1 MEIKQQALEAL
12 NAAASVLKD
21 GDLPAVMTQA
31 ISSKSN
37 MTWLDV
43 AQTALPIA
51 IESVENS
58 KVVLPAQVKASIV
71 ANVVMPLIKDKLPW
85 YVKPFAT
92 KLIGWFI
99 DVIVASLNKLFT
111 KQWGEGA
118 AEIAEHGVETLKAE
132 GTN

>member
-1 MEIKQQALEAL
+1 MEIKETALEAL
-12 NAAASVLKD
+12 NTAAAVLKD
-21 GDLPAVMTQA
+21 KNLPAVMTQA
-31 ISSKSN
+31 ISSKTN
-37 MTWLDV
+37 TTWLDI

-58 KVVLPAQVKASIV
+58 KVILPANVKASIV
-71 ANVVMPLIKDKLPW
+71 TNVVMPLIKDKLPW

-92 KLIGWFI
+92 KLINWFI

-111 KQWGEGA
+111 KKWGEGA
-118 AEIAEHGVETLKAE
+118 AEVAEHGVETLKAE

>member
-1 MEIKQQALEAL
+1 MEIKETALEAL
-12 NAAASVLKD
+12 NTAASVLKD
-21 GDLPAVMTQA
+21 SDLPAVMTQA
-31 ISSKSN
+31 ISSKSD

-58 KVVLPAQVKASIV
+58 KVVLPANVKASIV
-71 ANVVMPLIKDKLPW
+71 TNVVMPLIKDKLPW

-92 KLIGWFI
+92 KLINWFI
-99 DVIVASLNKLFT
+99 DVIVAALNKLFT
-111 KQWGEGA
+111 KKWGEGA
-118 AEIAEHGVETLKAE
+118 AEVAEHGVETLKAE

>member
-12 NAAASVLKD
+12 NAASSVLKD

-71 ANVVMPLIKDKLPW
+71 TNVVMPLIKDKLPW

>member
-12 NAAASVLKD
+12 NTAASVLKD

>member
-1 MEIKQQALEAL
+1 MEIKETALEAL
-12 NAAASVLKD
+12 NTAAAVLKD
-21 GDLPAVMTQA
+21 GELPAVMTQA

-51 IESVENS
+51 IKSVENS
-58 KVVLPAQVKASIV
+58 QVVLPAQVKASIV
-71 ANVVMPLIKDKLPW
+71 TNIVMPLLKDKLPW
-85 YVKPFAT
+85 YVKPFAS

-99 DVIVASLNKLFT
+99 DVIIAALNKLFT
-111 KQWGEGA
+111 KQWGKETVDV
-118 AEIAEHGVETLKAE
+118 EVETVKAE

>member
-1 MEIKQQALEAL
+1 MEIKETALEAL
-12 NAAASVLKD
+12 NTAAAVLKD
-21 GDLPAVMTQA
+21 GELPAVMTQA

-51 IESVENS
+51 IKSVENS
-58 KVVLPAQVKASIV
+58 QVVLPAQIKASIV
-71 ANVVMPLIKDKLPW
+71 TNIVMPLLKDKLPW
-85 YVKPFAT
+85 YVKPFAS

-99 DVIVASLNKLFT
+99 DVIVAALNKLFT
-111 KQWGEGA
+111 KQWGKETVD
-118 AEIAEHGVETLKAE
+118 VEVQTVKAE

>member
-1 MEIKQQALEAL
+1 MEIKEKALEAL
-12 NAAASVLKD
+12 NTAAAVLKD
-21 GDLPAVMTQA
+21 GELSAVMTQA

-51 IESVENS
+51 IKSVENS
-58 KVVLPAQVKASIV
+58 QVVLPAQVKASIV
-71 ANVVMPLIKDKLPW
+71 TNIVMPLLKDKLPW
-85 YVKPFAT
+85 YVKPFAS

-99 DVIVASLNKLFT
+99 DVIIAALNKLFT
-111 KQWGEGA
+111 KQWGKEVVEVE
-118 AEIAEHGVETLKAE
+118 AETVKAE

>member
-1 MEIKQQALEAL
+1 MEIKEQALEAL
-12 NAAASVLKD
+12 KTAATVLKD

-31 ISSKSN
+31 ISNKTD
-37 MTWLDV
+37 MTWLDI

-58 KVVLPAQVKASIV
+58 QVVLPASTKSALVT
-71 ANVVMPLIKDKLPW
+71 NVVLPLLKDKLPW
-85 YVKPFAT
+85 YVKPFAA

-111 KQWGEGA
+111 KRWGLGA
-118 AEIAEHGVETLKAE
+118 EEIAEHGAETLKAE

>member
-12 NAAASVLKD
+12 NTAASVLKD

-58 KVVLPAQVKASIV
+58 KVVLPAQVKSSIV
-71 ANVVMPLIKDKLPW
+71 TNVVMPLIKDKLPW

-118 AEIAEHGVETLKAE
+118 EEIAGLKAEALKAE

>member
-1 MEIKQQALEAL
+1 MEIKEKALEAL
-12 NAAASVLKD
+12 NTAAAVLKD
-21 GDLPAVMTQA
+21 GELSAVMTQA

-58 KVVLPAQVKASIV
+58 QVVLPAQVKASIV
-71 ANVVMPLIKDKLPW
+71 TNIVMPLLKDKLPW
-85 YVKPFAT
+85 YVKPFAS

-99 DVIVASLNKLFT
+99 DVIIAALNKLFT
-111 KQWGEGA
+111 KQWGKEVV
-118 AEIAEHGVETLKAE
+118 EVETETVKAE

>member
-1 MEIKQQALEAL
+1 MEIKETALEAL
-12 NAAASVLKD
+12 NTAAAVLKD
-21 GDLPAVMTQA
+21 GELPAVMTQA

-51 IESVENS
+51 IKSVENS
-58 KVVLPAQVKASIV
+58 QVVLPAQVKASIV
-71 ANVVMPLIKDKLPW
+71 TNIVMPLLKDKLPW
-85 YVKPFAT
+85 YVKPFAS

-99 DVIVASLNKLFT
+99 DVIIAALNKLFT
-111 KQWGEGA
+111 KQWGKETVE
-118 AEIAEHGVETLKAE
+118 AEVETVKAE

>member
-1 MEIKQQALEAL
+1 MEIKETALEAL
-12 NAAASVLKD
+12 NTAASVLKD
-21 GDLPAVMTQA
+21 SDLPAVMTQA

-58 KVVLPAQVKASIV
+58 KVILPASVKASIV
-71 ANVVMPLIKDKLPW
+71 TNVVMPLIKDKLPW

-92 KLIGWFI
+92 KLINWFI

-111 KQWGEGA
+111 KKWGEGA
-118 AEIAEHGVETLKAE
+118 AEVAEHGVETLKAE

>member
-12 NAAASVLKD
+12 NTASAVLKD

-58 KVVLPAQVKASIV
+58 KVVLPAHVKASIV
-71 ANVVMPLIKDKLPW
+71 TNVVMPLIKDKLPW

-111 KQWGEGA
+111 KKWGEGA
-118 AEIAEHGVETLKAE
+118 AEIAEHGVEALKAE
-132 GTN
+132 GIN

>member
-1 MEIKQQALEAL
+1 MEIKETALEAL
-12 NAAASVLKD
+12 NTAASVLKD
-21 GDLPAVMTQA
+21 SELPAVMTQA
-31 ISSKSN
+31 ISSKSD

-58 KVVLPAQVKASIV
+58 KVILPANVKASIV
-71 ANVVMPLIKDKLPW
+71 TNVVMPLIKDKLPW

-92 KLIGWFI
+92 KLINWFI
-99 DVIVASLNKLFT
+99 DVIVAALNKLFT
-111 KQWGEGA
+111 KKWGEGA
-118 AEIAEHGVETLKAE
+118 AEVAEHGVETLKAE

>member
-12 NAAASVLKD
+12 NTAASVLKD
-21 GDLPAVMTQA
+21 GDLPAAMTQA

-58 KVVLPAQVKASIV
+58 KVVLPANVKSSIV
-71 ANVVMPLIKDKLPW
+71 TNVVMPLIKDKLPW

-111 KQWGEGA
+111 KRWGEGA
-118 AEIAEHGVETLKAE
+118 EEIAGLKTEALKAE

>member
-1 MEIKQQALEAL
+1 MEIKEKALEAL
-12 NAAASVLKD
+12 NTAAAVLKD
-21 GDLPAVMTQA
+21 GELSAVMTQA

-51 IESVENS
+51 IKSVENS
-58 KVVLPAQVKASIV
+58 QVVLPAQVKASIV
-71 ANVVMPLIKDKLPW
+71 TNIVMPLLKDKLPW
-85 YVKPFAT
+85 YVKPFAS

-99 DVIVASLNKLFT
+99 DVIIAALNKLFT
-111 KQWGEGA
+111 KQWGKEVV
-118 AEIAEHGVETLKAE
+118 EVETETVKAE

>member
-1 MEIKQQALEAL
+1 MEIKETALEAL
-12 NAAASVLKD
+12 NTAAAVLKD
-21 GDLPAVMTQA
+21 GELPAVMTQA

-51 IESVENS
+51 IKSVENS
-58 KVVLPAQVKASIV
+58 QVVLPAQVKASIV
-71 ANVVMPLIKDKLPW
+71 TNIVMPLLKDKLPW

-99 DVIVASLNKLFT
+99 DVIIAALNKLFT
-111 KQWGEGA
+111 KQWGKETV
-118 AEIAEHGVETLKAE
+118 GVEVETAKAE

>member
-12 NAAASVLKD
+12 NTAASVLKD
-21 GDLPAVMTQA
+21 GDLPAAMTQA

-58 KVVLPAQVKASIV
+58 KVVLPANVKSSIV
-71 ANVVMPLIKDKLPW
+71 TNVVMPLIKDKLPW

-118 AEIAEHGVETLKAE
+118 EEIAGLKTEALKAE

>member
-1 MEIKQQALEAL
+1 
-12 NAAASVLKD
+12 
-21 GDLPAVMTQA
+21 MTQA

>member
-12 NAAASVLKD
+12 NTAASVLKD

-58 KVVLPAQVKASIV
+58 KVVLPASVKASIV
-71 ANVVMPLIKDKLPW
+71 TNVVMPLIKDKLPW
-85 YVKPFAT
+85 YVKPFAS

-111 KQWGEGA
+111 KKWGEGA
-118 AEIAEHGVETLKAE
+118 AEIAEHGVEALKAE